1 MNEFIVDKYEKI
13 ISEQNTIIKYLAQEN
28 DYVKQKLNEIESN
41 QTPIVVISYN
51 NYKYVD
57 NTLKQILKLN
67 KKYYKNIKILDNC
80 STCEETIN
88 YLKNVDVDVIIN
100 KTNNGP
106 WINTTTNSDIYHSL
120 PDKFI
125 LTDPDLELNENIP
138 FNFIETL
145 SYLSDKY
152 KCNKIGFALDLSD
165 FDKMYQTNYIFGHNT
180 YNWEIRHWIN
190 KLEDEN
196 YELYRVPIDTTF
208 CLINKK
214 QINNDNNCLRI
225 AGNFTA
231 KHLPWYINNKVYNV
245 YENYKTNSITT
256 SISNMAKVIVDYID
270 NNYLKVKKNN
280 ELFFIENNNNKPN
293 PNLQFW
299 ENVYSN
305 WRVDTFNL
313 LDKFLDKNKIFIDV
327 GGWIGLTTLYGT
339 RKSKHV
345 YAVDA
350 DFESF
355 NYMKSNLE
363 TNCNNYTLINKLLY
377 NIDDIDIHS
386 DINNLD
392 NDLNNIIYQI
402 YENENLNDNNIIN
415 NCCTIK
421 SITIQ
426 SLFETNNINPED
438 ISLIN
443 VDMMGGEEIIL
454 NDLYLTHI
462 KYQIPIHIN
471 FNIDN
476 WKDKNL
482 DRFDFLT
489 QIQKDSME
497 KQPIASIFYKPSI
510 IS

>member
-1 MNEFIVDKYEKI
+1 MNKFIVDKYEKI
-13 ISEQNTIIKYLAQEN
+13 ISEQSEIIKCLLQEN
-28 DYVKQKLNEIESN
+28 DSVYKKLNEIESN

-57 NTLKQILKLN
+57 NTLKQILTLN
-67 KKYYKNIKILDNC
+67 KKYYKNIKIMDNC

-88 YLKNVDVDVIIN
+88 YLKNVDVEVIFN

-125 LTDPDLELNENIP
+125 LTDPDLELNENVP
-138 FNFIETL
+138 YNFIETL

-152 KCNKIGFALDLSD
+152 NCNKIGFALDVSD
-165 FDKMYQTNYIFGHNT
+165 FHKMYQTNYIFGHNT
-180 YNWEIRHWIN
+180 YSWEIRHWIN

-196 YELYRVPIDTTF
+196 FELYRVPIDTTF

-214 QINNDNNCLRI
+214 HINNNDKNCLRI

-245 YENYKTNSITT
+245 YENYKANLKTT

-270 NNYLKVKKNN
+270 NNYLKVVKND
-280 ELFFIENNNNKPN
+280 ELFFIENNTKNPN
-293 PNLQFW
+293 PDFHFW
-299 ENVYSN
+299 EYVYSN
-305 WRVDTFNL
+305 WRNDTFNVL
-313 LDKFLDKNKIFIDV
+313 NNYLNKNKIFIDI
-327 GGWIGLTTLYGT
+327 GGWIGPTTIYGT

-345 YAVDA
+345 YAIEA
-350 DFESF
+350 DYDSF

-363 TNCNNYTLINKLLY
+363 INSNNNYTLINKLVY
-377 NIDDIDIHS
+377 NIDDIYDMNVKTI
-386 DINNLD
+386 
-392 NDLNNIIYQI
+392 
-402 YENENLNDNNIIN
+402 
-415 NCCTIK
+415 TIK
-421 SITIQ
+421 
-426 SLFETNNINPED
+426 SLFETNNINPKD
-438 ISLIN
+438 VSLIN
-443 VDMMGGEEIIL
+443 VDIKGSEEFIL
-454 NDLYLTHI
+454 NDLYLIHVNHH
-462 KYQIPIHIN
+462 IPIHIC

-489 QIQKDSME
+489 HTHKDSMNRD
-497 KQPIASIFYKPSI
+497 PLTSILLSF
-510 IS
+510 